1 MLLDKL
7 LFDELDLSF
16 IKNKTMSRKQIIGMN
31 IYRFLFVPRTKCTYC
46 KKKYLKEMAEFSF
59 RITGLFI
66 PNV

>member
-7 LFDELDLSF
+7 LFDELDLAL
-16 IKNKTMSRKQIIGMN
+16 IKKKIFTRKQIIGMN

-46 KKKYLKEMAEFSF
+46 KKKYLKEMAELSF
-59 RITGLFI
+59 QITGLFI